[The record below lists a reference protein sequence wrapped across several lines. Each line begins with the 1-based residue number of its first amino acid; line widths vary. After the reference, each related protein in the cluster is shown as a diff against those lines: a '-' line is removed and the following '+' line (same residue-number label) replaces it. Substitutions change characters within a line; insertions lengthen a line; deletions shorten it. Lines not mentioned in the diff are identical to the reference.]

1 MNSKSKHGTGI
12 NIINSASK
20 CKTRNMTNPNIFLL
34 VCYAVS
40 FYTKGKQ
47 VTPKHRPLLQTD
59 ITFFMIQNKHDVL

>member
-12 NIINSASK
+12 SIYSQCVKMQNK
-20 CKTRNMTNPNIFLL
+20 EYDNPNIFLL
-34 VCYAVS
+34 LCCAVG

-59 ITFFMIQNKHDVL
+59 IFHDSK